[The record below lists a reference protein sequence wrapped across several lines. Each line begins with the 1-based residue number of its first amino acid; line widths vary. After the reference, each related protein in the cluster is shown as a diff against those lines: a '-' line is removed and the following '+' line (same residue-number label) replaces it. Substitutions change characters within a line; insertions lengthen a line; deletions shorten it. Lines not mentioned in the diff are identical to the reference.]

1 MKVFFDTNV
10 LIDALTCRDY
20 DYKNQ
25 KQLLRYVASGVVDGY
40 ISAKQIT
47 DIYYILR
54 KHVPLENEKRRVIR
68 ILLEN
73 FETLPCLKSI
83 CEYCLSTN
91 FDDYEDAIIEETAKI
106 FKIDYLVTNNVMDF
120 KNSQLTIVSPKELV
134 TILDACSQQ

>member
-10 LIDALTCRDY
+10 LIDGLTCRDY

-25 KQLLRYVASGVVDGY
+25 KQLLRYVAREDIEGY

-54 KHVPLENEKRRVIR
+54 KYVSSEAEKRRIIR
-68 ILLEN
+68 ILLDN

-83 CEYCLSTN
+83 CQYCLTS
-91 FDDYEDAIIEETAKI
+91 DIEDYEDSVIEETAKI
-106 FKIDYLVTNNVMDF
+106 FKVDYLVTNNIDDF
-120 KNSQLTIVSPKELV
+120 QKSKLTIISPKELV
-134 TILDACSQQ
+134 LLLEACTQ